1 MRHRVTWLDVF
12 TSTPLTGNGLAVV
25 HGADDLDDA
34 IMLRIARETDLSETA
49 FVQAPAAPGADYR
62 NRIYTTMGE
71 IPFAGHPSLGVAVAV
86 AREKG
91 LREGHFVQQTDAGLQ
106 PLYVQVDGDRARAS
120 MLQEPARVGA

>member
-25 HGADDLDDA
+25 HDADDLDEA
-34 IMLRIARETDLSETA
+34 MMLRIARETDLSETA
-49 FVQAPAAPGADYR
+49 FVQVPTAPGADYR

-86 AREKG
+86 ARAAG
-91 LREGHFVQQTDAGLQ
+91 RRRAAFVQQTAAGLQ
-106 PLYVQVDGDRARAS
+106 PV
-120 MLQEPARVGA
+120 